1 MDASYVSP
9 PPSSRGKATSSESER
24 RGSHHK
30 RTSSISDLSKRAAI
44 ERPYLG
50 GDGADED
57 DEEEDVAFRKDLSGL
72 APIAPENFI
81 RPIPLARR
89 GSRSEK
95 PNPAFFEPE
104 VRAASPVIAAR
115 TLERIPEVV
124 VPAQQTQ
131 AQAPQ
136 PQTPSKRKRKSRGSI
151 SSAPTAAPSAVTRT
165 SAAKKWSISEF
176 IGVFVLAIFVAAITV
191 TLQHSW

>member
-1 MDASYVSP
+1 L
-9 PPSSRGKATSSESER
+9 G
-24 RGSHHK
+24 
-30 RTSSISDLSKRAAI
+30 KRAV
-44 ERPYLG
+44 ERTYLG

-57 DEEEDVAFRKDLSGL
+57 DEEDDVAFRADLSGVS
-72 APIAPENFI
+72 PIAPENFI

-104 VRAASPVIAAR
+104 VRPASPVVPPRA
-115 TLERIPEVV
+115 LERIPEVV
-124 VPAQQTQ
+124 VPAQ
-131 AQAPQ
+131 
-136 PQTPSKRKRKSRGSI
+136 PQTPNKRKKKSRGSI
-151 SSAPTAAPSAVTRT
+151 SSSGSSSNVPAVARATV
-165 SAAKKWSISEF
+165 AKKWSISEF

>member
-1 MDASYVSP
+1 MDAAYVSP
-9 PPSSRGKATSSESER
+9 PSSSRGKTGSESDR
-24 RGSHHK
+24 RSGHHK
-30 RTSSISDLSKRAAI
+30 RSASSSVSESGKRTL
-44 ERPYLG
+44 ERPYFG

-57 DEEEDVAFRKDLSGL
+57 DEEDDVAFRADLSGA

-95 PNPAFFEPE
+95 PIPAFFEPE
-104 VRAASPVIAAR
+104 VRPASPVVSAR
-115 TLERIPEVV
+115 PLERIPEVV
-124 VPAQQTQ
+124 PV
-131 AQAPQ
+131 Q
-136 PQTPSKRKRKSRGSI
+136 PQTPKRKKKRGGSI
-151 SSAPTAAPSAVTRT
+151 SSDSQKGRSHAPALMRT
-165 SAAKKWSISEF
+165 SGAKKWSISEF